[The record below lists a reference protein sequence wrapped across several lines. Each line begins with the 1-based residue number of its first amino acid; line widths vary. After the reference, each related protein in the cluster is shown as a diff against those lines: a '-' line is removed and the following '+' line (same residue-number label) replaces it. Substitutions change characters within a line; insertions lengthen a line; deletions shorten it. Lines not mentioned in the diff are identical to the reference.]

1 VPVGSSSTSRGRR
14 HEWRERRERCTG
26 VEERGT
32 VLNVIAVP
40 GSLDHR
46 TIDTFLDEVIAESGE
61 RTLFDARHLRWVDP
75 NGMVALLVAG
85 TVAAEKQGTLPR
97 LELPESTDVNGYLS
111 RMAFFEAARA
121 VFEVD
126 VPGRRGSGGP
136 SDVLLEIT
144 PVTANA
150 DVHEVVDRVQG
161 KAGAILTSKLGY
173 PGTAVVQF
181 SVILSEVCQNIVE
194 HAEGT
199 GWVAA
204 QAYNWARRLGR
215 FVVVISVMDV
225 GRGFRGSLSDEHSA
239 RYADRWG
246 DTTALEAAFLHGLT
260 RFPDSG
266 RGQGIQQI
274 RRQVRRWDGAIT
286 IRSGT
291 ARIGQVPEWDD
302 TPPLVDGLAPLPG
315 SQISIVLPARGAS

>member
-1 VPVGSSSTSRGRR
+1 
-14 HEWRERRERCTG
+14 
-26 VEERGT
+26 
-32 VLNVIAVP
+32 
-40 GSLDHR
+40 
-46 TIDTFLDEVIAESGE
+46 
-61 RTLFDARHLRWVDP
+61 
-75 NGMVALLVAG
+75 MVALLVAG
-85 TVAAEKQGTLPR
+85 TVAAERQGVMPR
-97 LELPESTDVNGYLS
+97 LELPESMDVNGYLS
-111 RMAFFEAARA
+111 RMAFFEAARG
-121 VFEVD
+121 VFEFD
-126 VPGRRGSGGP
+126 PPGRRSTGGP

-144 PVTANA
+144 SVTANA
-150 DVHEVVDRVQG
+150 DVHEVVDRVQE

-173 PGTAVVQF
+173 PATAVVQF
-181 SVILSEVCQNIVE
+181 SVILSEVCQNIIE
-194 HAEGT
+194 HAEAP

-225 GRGFRGSLSDEHSA
+225 GRGFRGSLTDEHSA

-315 SQISIVLPARGAS
+315 SQISIILPARASQ

>member
-1 VPVGSSSTSRGRR
+1 MK
-14 HEWRERRERCTG
+14 
-26 VEERGT
+26 
-32 VLNVIAVP
+32 VIAVP
-40 GSLDHR
+40 GSLDHQ
-46 TIDTFLDEVIAESGE
+46 TVDHFFDEAVDGREE

-75 NGMVALLVAG
+75 NGMVAILVAG
-85 TVAAEKQGTLPR
+85 TVVGERQGALPR
-97 LELPESTDVNGYLS
+97 LELPENPDVVGYLS
-111 RMAFFEAARA
+111 RMAFFEAAKG
-121 VFEVD
+121 VFEFD
-126 VPGRRGSGGP
+126 PPARQDAGGP

-144 PVTANA
+144 SIAANA
-150 DVHEVVDRVQG
+150 DVHTVVDRVQG
-161 KAGAILTSKLGY
+161 RAGTILTSKLGY
-173 PGTAVVQF
+173 PTTAVVQF
-181 SVILSEVCQNIVE
+181 SVILSEVCQNVVE
-194 HAEGT
+194 HAGAP

-225 GRGFRGSLSDEHSA
+225 GRGFRGSLTDEHSA

-260 RFPDSG
+260 RFTDSG

-286 IRSGT
+286 IRSGA

-302 TPPLVDGLAPLPG
+302 TPPVVDGMAAFPG
-315 SQISIVLPARGAS
+315 SQISIILPARVGE

>member
-1 VPVGSSSTSRGRR
+1 M
-14 HEWRERRERCTG
+14 
-26 VEERGT
+26 
-32 VLNVIAVP
+32 NVIAVP

-46 TIDTFLDEVIAESGE
+46 TIDAFLDEVVLQGGD

-85 TVAAEKQGTLPR
+85 TVAAKRQGALPH
-97 LELPESTDVNGYLS
+97 LELPESADVNGYLS
-111 RMAFFEAARA
+111 RMGFFETIEG
-121 VFEVD
+121 VFECE
-126 VPGRRGSGGP
+126 PPARRSAGGS

-144 PVTANA
+144 PIAANA

-161 KAGAILTSKLGY
+161 RAGKILSSKLGY
-173 PGTAVVQF
+173 PSTAVVQF
-181 SVILSEVCQNIVE
+181 SVILSEVCQNIIE
-194 HAEGT
+194 HAEAP

-204 QAYNWARRLGR
+204 QAYNWSKRLGR

-225 GRGFRGSLSDEHSA
+225 GRGFRGSLMDEHSA

-315 SQISIVLPARGAS
+315 SQISIILPARVGE

>member
-1 VPVGSSSTSRGRR
+1 MN
-14 HEWRERRERCTG
+14 
-26 VEERGT
+26 
-32 VLNVIAVP
+32 VLALP
-40 GSLDHR
+40 GSLDHQ
-46 TIDTFLDEVIAESGE
+46 TVDQFFDEAVGQREG

-75 NGMVALLVAG
+75 NGMVAMLVAG
-85 TVAAEKQGTLPR
+85 TVVGERQGALPR
-97 LELPESTDVNGYLS
+97 LELPESSDVMGYMS
-111 RMAFFEAARA
+111 RMAFFEAARG
-121 VFEVD
+121 VFEFEPARLD
-126 VPGRRGSGGP
+126 GGGP

-144 PVTANA
+144 SIAANA
-150 DVHEVVDRVQG
+150 DVHAVVDRVQG
-161 KAGAILTSKLGY
+161 RAGAILTSKLGY
-173 PGTAVVQF
+173 PATAVVQF
-181 SVILSEVCQNIVE
+181 SVILSEVCQNVVE
-194 HAEGT
+194 HAGAP

-225 GRGFRGSLSDEHSA
+225 GRGFRGSLTDEHSA

-260 RFPDSG
+260 RFTDSG

-302 TPPLVDGLAPLPG
+302 SPPVVDGMAPFPG
-315 SQISIVLPARGAS
+315 SQISIILPARVGE

>member
-1 VPVGSSSTSRGRR
+1 MALG
-14 HEWRERRERCTG
+14 
-26 VEERGT
+26 
-32 VLNVIAVP
+32 
-40 GSLDHR
+40 
-46 TIDTFLDEVIAESGE
+46 AEK
-61 RTLFDARHLRWVDP
+61 TLFDARHLRWVDP

-85 TVAAEKQGTLPR
+85 SVAAKAQGGRPR
-97 LELPESTDVNGYLS
+97 LGLPESADVIGYLG
-111 RMAFFEAARA
+111 RMAFFEAARE
-121 VFEVD
+121 VFDFEA
-126 VPGRRGSGGP
+126 PGRRSAGSS

-144 PVTANA
+144 RVAANA

-161 KAGAILTSKLGY
+161 KAGAILASKLGY
-173 PGTAVVQF
+173 PTTAVVQF
-181 SVILSEVCQNIVE
+181 SVILSEVCQNIIE
-194 HAEGT
+194 HAEAP

-225 GRGFRGSLSDEHSA
+225 GRGFRGSLMDQHSA

-315 SQISIVLPARGAS
+315 SQISIILPARVTP